1 MSRVVQESREPGHV
15 PIARRIIRQVVSRSR
30 RWKSASVLE
39 YGENAARNYFVV
51 HWVYAGSCADRC
63 RGHTSSHA
71 PITAPEVDIGPA
83 EENGRPSPRIV
94 YRDITDTTKSDSRPL
109 YPSILPAS
117 SAATGIQ
124 RTRDSFLNRHLAS
137 SLHKTPLMPGDHAQ
151 WSQWQWRRPWRYAQ
165 RLRAMAAMRVR
176 ATITRNG
183 GDDTCSDY
191 A

>member
-1 MSRVVQESREPGHV
+1 MS
-15 PIARRIIRQVVSRSR
+15 QVVSRSR

-39 YGENAARNYFVV
+39 YGENAARNYFAVRR
-51 HWVYAGSCADRC
+51 SLP
-63 RGHTSSHA
+63 GHTSSHA
-71 PITAPEVDIGPA
+71 PITVSEVDAGPA

-94 YRDITDTTKSDSRPL
+94 YRDITDTTKSDGCPL

-183 GDDTCSDY
+183 GDDMRSDY

>member
-1 MSRVVQESREPGHV
+1 MPTRFHPRGGNIASRTAQAVPSVTNTARSLLVQSCCSNAKPPLVQNCWSDTKPPFCRSDVKPLLMQRGRV
-15 PIARRIIRQVVSRSR
+15 PKVGV
-30 RWKSASVLE
+30 
-39 YGENAARNYFVV
+39 
-51 HWVYAGSCADRC
+51 
-63 RGHTSSHA
+63 
-71 PITAPEVDIGPA
+71 GPA

-94 YRDITDTTKSDSRPL
+94 YRDITDTTKSDGCPL

-124 RTRDSFLNRHLAS
+124 RTRDSFLDRHLAS